1 MSNRA
6 KEDQRPPNDT
16 DPSQIEVS
24 YEALEEEID
33 DARRNRETGD
43 VVDTGHTDG
52 STENPVLAQEQ
63 GLVYLPPSDPPV
75 LPSDGRQNVEIAA
88 GFATSI
94 EESEPGVVEL
104 PAHVAGND
112 LDLEQ
117 TIRETLHNNSDTAN
131 LEDIHLSV
139 RNGIVFL
146 AGRVE
151 TLEEITIVDEMLR
164 DLRGVRDVRNHLD
177 VAPSPT

>member
-1 MSNRA
+1 MSNKV
-6 KEDQRPPNDT
+6 KEDRSPPNET
-16 DPSQIEVS
+16 DPTQAEVS
-24 YEALEEEID
+24 YEELEENID
-33 DARRNRETGD
+33 RARRSQHTGE
-43 VVDTGHTDG
+43 VVDTRHTDG

-75 LPSDGRQNVEIAA
+75 LPSDDRQNVEIAA
-88 GFATSI
+88 GFATSM
-94 EESEPGVVEL
+94 EETEPGVVEL

-117 TIRETLHNNSDTAN
+117 TIRETLHNNSETAN
-131 LEDIHLSV
+131 LDGIHLSV

-151 TLEEITIVDEMLR
+151 TLDEITIVDEMLR
-164 DLRGVRDVRNHLD
+164 HMRGVRDVRNHLD
-177 VAPSPT
+177 VASSPT

>member
-6 KEDQRPPNDT
+6 KEDQRSPDDT
-16 DPSQIEVS
+16 DPARVEVS
-24 YEALEEEID
+24 YEELEETIER
-33 DARRNRETGD
+33 ARRSQQTDD
-43 VVDTGHTDG
+43 VVDTRHTDG
-52 STENPVLAQEQ
+52 STDNPVLAQEQ

-75 LPSDGRQNVEIAA
+75 LPSDDRQNVEIAA

-94 EESEPGVVEL
+94 EETEPGVVEL

-117 TIRETLHNNSDTAN
+117 TIRETLHNNSETAN
-131 LEDIHLSV
+131 LDGIRLSV
-139 RNGIVFL
+139 RDGIVFL